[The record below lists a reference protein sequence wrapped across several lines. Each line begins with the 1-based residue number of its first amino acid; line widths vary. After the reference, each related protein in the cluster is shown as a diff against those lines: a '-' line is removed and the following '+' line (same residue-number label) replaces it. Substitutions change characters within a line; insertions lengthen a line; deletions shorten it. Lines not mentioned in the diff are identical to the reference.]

1 MLAPEDEVRA
11 VAEVVHRLSASF
23 PDVNVVD
30 VEHVVHQSHE
40 LFTGN
45 PIRDFVPVLVE
56 RMARNDL
63 LDKRTS

>member
-30 VEHVVHQSHE
+30 VEAC
-40 LFTGN
+40 GA
-45 PIRDFVPVLVE
+45 PI
-56 RMARNDL
+56 
-63 LDKRTS
+63 S